1 MFAIGLHPQILQTK
15 CFWATLPG
23 LAQSYINHI
32 ILTVM
37 KKFLEVLVDDNG
49 EMLFSTDF
57 EFSDSIESPPEDL
70 DKEAELADQ
79 RYRQVMRGLIK
90 TVWRDHNLNVSKA
103 IRYLSMGEIISCAE
117 PYDNAEQLWW
127 TMMFS
132 FIPHYEKYSSSLKKP
147 YGFDPSK
154 IIRPVG
160 GVFPMG
166 FSLSDIGK
174 PMN

>member
-1 MFAIGLHPQILQTK
+1 
-15 CFWATLPG
+15 
-23 LAQSYINHI
+23 
-32 ILTVM
+32 M
-37 KKFLEVLVDDNG
+37 KKFLEVLVDDDG

-57 EFSDSIESPPEDL
+57 EFSDSLESPPLDL
-70 DKEAELADQ
+70 DEEAKIADQ
-79 RYRQVMRGLIK
+79 RYRQVMRGLVNAI
-90 TVWRDHNLNVSKA
+90 WRDRNLNVSKA

-117 PYDNAEQLWW
+117 PYDNAEQLWS

-166 FSLSDIGK
+166 LSFSDIGK
-174 PMN
+174 PVN

>member
-1 MFAIGLHPQILQTK
+1 
-15 CFWATLPG
+15 
-23 LAQSYINHI
+23 
-32 ILTVM
+32 M

-57 EFSDSIESPPEDL
+57 EFSDSLESPPMDL
-70 DKEAELADQ
+70 DEEAKLVDQ
-79 RYRQVMRGLIK
+79 RYRQVMRGLVNAI
-90 TVWRDHNLNVSKA
+90 WRDHNLNISKA

-117 PYDNAEQLWW
+117 PYDNAEQLWC

-147 YGFDPSK
+147 YGFDPSN
-154 IIRPVG
+154 IIRPIS

-166 FSLSDIGK
+166 LSFSDIGK
-174 PMN
+174 PVN